1 MERAGGQP
9 IDPQIIEYNDRTL
22 PALKD
27 KEPQYTV
34 VSRLRRS
41 QIKPGG
47 DIEVDIYFTGAG
59 IPDASKLYLGW
70 LAPDVISAKDTG
82 QATWCIQ
89 LSDIQYETRDL
100 MFPATGGGYCL
111 SHELAP
117 NGVTISLNKAFFM
130 PSLESSQPED
140 DDSYMPQVV
149 AERSHDG
156 HHPFSVSLKT
166 LKNAR
171 RGDYR
176 IDIVLTYSRG
186 NTVKQAC
193 DKVEYHV
200 TDWWDRN
207 QGWVTAAG
215 TAIAFIVL
223 ILTAIGTW
231 VMVVHP

>member
-1 MERAGGQP
+1 MERSGGQP
-9 IDPQIIEYNDRTL
+9 IDPEIIEYNDRVL
-22 PALKD
+22 RALKD

-34 VSRLRRS
+34 VSRLQQS
-41 QIKPGG
+41 QVNPGG
-47 DIEVDIYFTGAG
+47 VIELDIYFTGAG
-59 IPDASKLYLGW
+59 IPDAAKLYLGW

-82 QATWCIQ
+82 TATWCIQ
-89 LSDIQYETRDL
+89 MADIQYEGRDL

-111 SHELAP
+111 SHDLGP
-117 NGVTISLNKAFFM
+117 NGVTVSLNKAFFM
-130 PSLESSQPED
+130 PSRESPPPED
-140 DDSYMPQVV
+140 DETYMPQVV
-149 AERSHDG
+149 AERSHEG
-156 HHPFSVSLKT
+156 HHPVSVTLKT
-166 LKNAR
+166 LNNAR

-176 IDIVLTYSRG
+176 IDIVMTYSRG
-186 NTVKQAC
+186 NSVKQAC